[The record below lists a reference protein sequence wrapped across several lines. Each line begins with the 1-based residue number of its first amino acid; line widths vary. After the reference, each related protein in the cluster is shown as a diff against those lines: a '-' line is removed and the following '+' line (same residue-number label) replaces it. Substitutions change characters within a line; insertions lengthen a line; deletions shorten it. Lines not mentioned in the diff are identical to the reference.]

1 MNIDKEIDSLVEMID
16 DASEAAFEEWSQ
28 NFTERQ
34 YSDWVGL
41 FGATTSASF
50 MFNAIEGAILDA
62 AMKKIRD
69 RQTQ

>member
-1 MNIDKEIDSLVEMID
+1 MNIDKEIDSLVELID
-16 DASEAAFEEWSQ
+16 DASDAAFEEWSQ

-34 YSDWVGL
+34 YNDWVGI

-50 MFNAIEGAILDA
+50 MFSAVEGAILDA

-69 RQTQ
+69 R